1 MKLGKLS
8 LLLFLGIA
16 LLAGCSNDDD
26 NSEMV
31 NIEST
36 LIAKDNLFGN
46 GDEGIIEQN
55 LEITDQNTFD
65 NLISQMNI
73 VNNVSDSFSEIDI
86 DFSQYKVIAI
96 FDEIRENGGHSLEL
110 NIMSNSENI
119 IVNINDISPKGN
131 AAAVITQP
139 YHIVKIS
146 NSNLPIIF
154 E

>member
-1 MKLGKLS
+1 MKKNVCIILLS
-8 LLLFLGIA
+8 ILILSCTSEDYNI
-16 LLAGCSNDDD
+16 
-26 NSEMV
+26 EMV
-31 NIEST
+31 DIEST

-46 GDEGIIEQN
+46 GGEGIIEQN
-55 LEITDQNTFD
+55 LEITKQSMWN
-65 NLISQMNI
+65 NLISQMNS
-73 VNNVSDSFSEIDI
+73 VNNVSDNFSEIDI
-86 DFSQYKVIAI
+86 DFSQYKIIAI
-96 FDEIRENGGHSLEL
+96 FDKIKSKGGHSLEL

>member
-119 IVNINDISPKGN
+119 IVNITDVVPEGN
-131 AAAVITQP
+131 ATTVITQP
-139 YHIVKIS
+139 FHIVKIS
-146 NSNLPIIF
+146 NSDLPIIF

>member
-1 MKLGKLS
+1 MKKNVLIILLS
-8 LLLFLGIA
+8 IFVFS
-16 LLAGCSNDDD
+16 CNSDDD

-55 LEITDQNTFD
+55 LEITDQKTFD
-65 NLISQMNI
+65 NLISQMNT

-119 IVNINDISPKGN
+119 IVNITDVVPEGN
-131 AAAVITQP
+131 ATTVITQP
-139 YHIVKIS
+139 FHIVKIS
-146 NSNLPIIF
+146 NSDLPIIF

>member
-1 MKLGKLS
+1 MKKNVCIILLS
-8 LLLFLGIA
+8 ILILSCTSEDYNI
-16 LLAGCSNDDD
+16 
-26 NSEMV
+26 EMV
-31 NIEST
+31 DIEST

-46 GDEGIIEQN
+46 GGEGIIEQN
-55 LEITDQNTFD
+55 LEITNQSMWN
-65 NLISQMNI
+65 NLISQMNS
-73 VNNVSDSFSEIDI
+73 VNNVSDNFSEIDI
-86 DFSQYKVIAI
+86 DFSQYKIIAI
-96 FDEIRENGGHSLEL
+96 FDKIKSKVGHSLEL